1 MNGEKVSQNLGVDGV
16 LEEQGEM
23 VKVLVE
29 DYKQAVTDVNS
40 LGFNDN
46 ALDAEIDCTGR
57 NKEFLLLENES
68 VVDKL
73 VEEYGACKAG
83 NLFKAGC
90 FFSNTAVVLETTE
103 RSNKNY
109 EEELK

>member
-1 MNGEKVSQNLGVDGV
+1 MNGEKLSQDLGVDGV

-29 DYKQAVTDVNS
+29 DYKKAVTDVNG
-40 LGFNDN
+40 LGFNGN

-57 NKEFLLLENES
+57 NKEFLLLDNEL
-68 VVDKL
+68 VFNKL
-73 VEEYGACKAG
+73 AEERGACKAG
-83 NLFKAGC
+83 KIPKVGY
-90 FFSNTAVVLETTE
+90 FFESAAFVLEATE
-103 RSNKNY
+103 RSNKKY

>member
-29 DYKQAVTDVNS
+29 DYKKAVTDVNG
-40 LGFNDN
+40 LGFNGN

-57 NKEFLLLENES
+57 NKEFLLLDNEL
-68 VVDKL
+68 VFNKL
-73 VEEYGACKAG
+73 VEERGACKSG
-83 NLFKAGC
+83 KIFKVD
-90 FFSNTAVVLETTE
+90 FFLKRLHLYWRLLKGQIKSTK
-103 RSNKNY
+103 KN
-109 EEELK
+109 